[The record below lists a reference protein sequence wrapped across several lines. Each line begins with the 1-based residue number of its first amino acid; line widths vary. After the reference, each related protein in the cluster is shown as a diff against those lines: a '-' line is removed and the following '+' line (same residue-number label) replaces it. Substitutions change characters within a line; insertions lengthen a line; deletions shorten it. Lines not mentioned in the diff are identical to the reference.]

1 MKSEETFL
9 TFFDKNKT
17 YVIAEAGSNFNQNLS
32 TAMKLIE
39 TAKDCGADA
48 IKFQLFK
55 AEILYP
61 EKTGIAFQ
69 TTKKNEF
76 PRIWLEELLK
86 LANNIEIDFLATPF
100 DNEAVDILSDLDIKL
115 FKFLF
120 AAPKIKCKVVCVFA
134 GRYDLP
140 NGSGVL
146 VQLVQLLR
154 RAG

>member
-115 FKFLF
+115 FKWGSSETTNKKLLF
-120 AAPKIKCKVVCVFA
+120 HVASKKKPIIIGAIPKLKLSQKNN
-134 GRYDLP
+134 L
-140 NGSGVL
+140 
-146 VQLVQLLR
+146 
-154 RAG
+154 